1 MHKYYIKISPKFA
14 IGILRGR
21 KFAIC
26 VVCLCLKF
34 WFYLTIILKIYH
46 KEVTIF
52 DIKLHSI
59 KDQTP
64 LCTYVPWN
72 SSKTNDNERSK
83 PKKDNLSLTLV
94 FLNLDNGSFQIQY
107 LQRSSSSTCC
117 TVDKKIIIQII
128 WRGFGVEMFLALWI
142 QTEIA
147 LFDKRSPPFAYR
159 VKW

>member
-1 MHKYYIKISPKFA
+1 MHKYYINISPKFA
-14 IGILRGR
+14 GILRGR
-21 KFAIC
+21 KFEIC
-26 VVCLCLKF
+26 GVCLCLKF
-34 WFYLTIILKIYH
+34 WFCLTIILKIYH

-52 DIKLHSI
+52 DIKCHSI

-107 LQRSSSSTCC
+107 LQRSSSSPCC
-117 TVDKKIIIQII
+117 TVDNKILIIQII
-128 WRGFGVEMFLALWI
+128 WRGFGVEMILAL
-142 QTEIA
+142 
-147 LFDKRSPPFAYR
+147 
-159 VKW
+159 

>member
-1 MHKYYIKISPKFA
+1 MYKYYINISPKFA
-14 IGILRGR
+14 GILQGR

-26 VVCLCLKF
+26 GVCLCLKF
-34 WFYLTIILKIYH
+34 WFYVTIILKIYH

-52 DIKLHSI
+52 DIKWHSI

-117 TVDKKIIIQII
+117 TVDKKNNLPDYLE
-128 WRGFGVEMFLALWI
+128 GFWGSNVSGSLNSNRDCFIL
-142 QTEIA
+142 
-147 LFDKRSPPFAYR
+147 
-159 VKW
+159 

>member
-1 MHKYYIKISPKFA
+1 MRGMLMFE
-14 IGILRGR
+14 IL
-21 KFAIC
+21 
-26 VVCLCLKF
+26 
-34 WFYLTIILKIYH
+34 ILSNNNFKIYH

-52 DIKLHSI
+52 DIKCHSI

-117 TVDKKIIIQII
+117 TVDKKNNHPDYLE
-128 WRGFGVEMFLALWI
+128 GFWGSNVSGSLNSNRDCFIL
-142 QTEIA
+142 
-147 LFDKRSPPFAYR
+147 
-159 VKW
+159 